1 MKEYK
6 VIGAKNLQQAE
17 EKMNEMAVQGWE
29 VVNTSYYY
37 GMKIVIVITF
47 SREKQ
52 A

>member
-6 VIGAKNLQQAE
+6 LIGAKSIQQAE
-17 EKMNEMAVQGWE
+17 EKMNEMAQQGWE